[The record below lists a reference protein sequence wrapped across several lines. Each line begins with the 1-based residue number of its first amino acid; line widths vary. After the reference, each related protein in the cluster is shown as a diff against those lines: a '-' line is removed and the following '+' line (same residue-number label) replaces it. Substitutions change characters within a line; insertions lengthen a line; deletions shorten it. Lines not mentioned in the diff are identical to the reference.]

1 MKVLFLAS
9 EVAPFAK
16 TGGLADVAGA
26 LPLALHQQG
35 QEVAVFLPKYR
46 MVSENGFSCESTGV
60 KLAIPVGE
68 QAIPCA
74 IEKTAFPGTDVPVY
88 LVVCDPYFDRE
99 GLYQKNG
106 RDYPDNLER
115 FTLFNRAILETVKR
129 IGFKPD
135 VIHANDWQT
144 ALVPTYLKTL
154 LADDPFFQGVP
165 TLYTVHNLAYQG
177 SFPKEQLPLMGLGP
191 EVFSIDGL
199 EFYGS
204 VNLMKGGLVFADRL
218 STVSRRYSEEI
229 QTEEFGCGMEGVLK
243 ARRHVLTGILNGVDY
258 TTWNPETDSLIAK
271 TYSAGDRSGKAVC
284 KQALQARYG
293 LPQRAD
299 VPLLGVI
306 SRLADQKGFDL
317 LAEIFDSLMAMEV
330 QFVLLGTGD
339 PKYHKLFEQMAKR
352 YPDRCGIALSFDNAL
367 AHQIEAGADLFLMPS
382 RYEPCGLN
390 QMYSLKYG
398 TIPVVRATGGLAD
411 TVEDF
416 DPRTGKGNG
425 FVFLEPEPK
434 AFLDAIRR
442 ALRTYARKEVWDAL
456 VVRAMESDFSW
467 DRSARQYLA
476 LYRQMIA

>member
-26 LPLALHQQG
+26 LPLALQQQG

-46 MVSENGFSCESTGV
+46 MISKNGFSCESTGI
-60 KLAIPVGE
+60 KLAIPVGD
-68 QAIPCA
+68 QAVACA
-74 IEKTAFPGTDVPVY
+74 IEKTPFPGTDVPVY

-144 ALVPTYLKTL
+144 ALAPTYLKTL
-154 LADDPFFQGVP
+154 LAKDPFFQGIP
-165 TLYTVHNLAYQG
+165 ALYTVHNLAYQG
-177 SFPKEQLPLMGLGP
+177 SFPKEQLPLTGLGP
-191 EVFSIDGL
+191 EVFSINGL

-229 QTEEFGCGMEGVLK
+229 QTKEFGCGMEGVLK
-243 ARRHVLTGILNGVDY
+243 ARRNVLTGILNGVDY
-258 TTWNPETDSLIAK
+258 ATWNPETDSLIAK
-271 TYSAGDRSGKAVC
+271 AYSAADRSGKAVC

-317 LAEIFDSLMAMEV
+317 LAEIFDSLMVLDV

-339 PKYHKLFEQMAKR
+339 PEYHELFEQMAKR
-352 YPDRCGIALSFDNAL
+352 YADRCGIALTFDNAL

-411 TVEDF
+411 TVEEY

-434 AFLDAIRR
+434 AFLGAIRR
-442 ALRTYARKEVWDAL
+442 ALRTYARRKVWDAL
-456 VVRAMESDFSW
+456 VVRAMQMDFSW

-476 LYRQMIA
+476 LYREMIA